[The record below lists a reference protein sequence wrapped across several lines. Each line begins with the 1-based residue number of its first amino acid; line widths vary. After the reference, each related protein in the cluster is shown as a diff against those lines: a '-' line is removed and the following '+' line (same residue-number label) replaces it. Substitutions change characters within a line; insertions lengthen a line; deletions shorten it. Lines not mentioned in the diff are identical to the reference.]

1 MVIDVFRMCNYI
13 GRHYIFPP
21 LINVNVT
28 YIRLISSISLSC
40 SSPVIITVS
49 LIVYCISSVVY
60 EILLNNPRIELSQFL
75 LITTYNTSS
84 LLIILYNGKKKLWG
98 HVRNI
103 HILLTSWQ

>member
-28 YIRLISSISLSC
+28 YIRLISSFSLPC
-40 SSPVIITVS
+40 SSTVIITAS
-49 LIVYCISSVVY
+49 LIVYYISSVVY
-60 EILLNNPRIELSQFL
+60 EILLNNPRIKLSQFL
-75 LITTYNTSS
+75 LITTYKLSP
-84 LLIILYNGKKKLWG
+84 YNFYIMKKKLWG
-98 HVRNI
+98 QINI